1 MEGTTLYS
9 EVIILRDAILNDNL
23 KNNELDARKD
33 REFELTLAAE
43 D

>member
-1 MEGTTLYS
+1 METSALYS
-9 EVIILRDAILNDNL
+9 EVVILRDAIQNDNL
-23 KNNELDARKD
+23 KNNELEARKD